1 MAKLILSMDGLV
13 LKEIPLA
20 QERTSIGRK
29 PHNDIQIDNLA
40 ISGEHAVIVTILNDA
55 FLEDLNSTN
64 GTYVNGQP
72 VKKHALKD
80 NDVIE
85 LGKYRLKFVRDD
97 APDFSGRSTFE
108 KAFVSPTDAAK
119 LGASPRAHTETMLG
133 FSADSSAL
141 DNPTVASGWT
151 PPPTGGETLPPGNE
165 PLGVVQIISGRN
177 AGREL
182 QLSKSLTTL
191 GKPGTQVAVITRRPH
206 GYFITHVEGDSF
218 PILNGKQLDAQAHLL
233 ADRDVFEIAGV
244 KMCFYL
250 RVVQQS

>member
-13 LKEIPLA
+13 LKEIPLTK
-20 QERTSIGRK
+20 ERTSIGRK

-40 ISGEHAVIVTILNDA
+40 ISGEHAIIVSMLPDF

-72 VKKHALKD
+72 VKKHVLKD
-80 NDVIE
+80 DDVIE
-85 LGKYRLKFVRDD
+85 LGKYRLKFLKDET
-97 APDFSGRSTFE
+97 PDFVGQSTFE
-108 KAFVSPTDAAK
+108 KAFMPESSK
-119 LGASPRAHTETMLG
+119 LGGSPRAHTETMLG
-133 FSADSSAL
+133 FSSESGIE
-141 DNPTVASGWT
+141 NPTVASGWM
-151 PPPTGGETLPPGNE
+151 PPAMGGGDSVPMGSDII
-165 PLGVVQIISGRN
+165 GVVQILSGKN

-182 QLSKSLTTL
+182 ELSKSLTTL
-191 GKPGTQVAVITRRPH
+191 GKPGVQVAVITRRPH

-244 KMCFYL
+244 KMGFFL
-250 RVVQQS
+250 KSTPQA